1 MLGIPVISTNCKSG
15 PKEILLNGK
24 GGELFNVGDYET
36 LSKKISFFFNNKK
49 TLKKKLIVA
58 RKNVARFNIKTVSK
72 EFWNLIEK
80 Q

>member
-1 MLGIPVISTNCKSG
+1 MYLGVPVISTNCKSG

-24 GGELFNVGDYET
+24 GGELFNVGDYEP
-36 LSKKISFFFNNKK
+36 LSKKISFFFNTKK

-72 EFWNLIEK
+72 I
-80 Q
+80 